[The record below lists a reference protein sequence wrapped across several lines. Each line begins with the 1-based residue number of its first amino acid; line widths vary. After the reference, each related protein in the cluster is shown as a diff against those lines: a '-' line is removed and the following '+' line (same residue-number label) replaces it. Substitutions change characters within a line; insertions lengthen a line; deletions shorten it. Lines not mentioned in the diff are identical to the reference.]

1 MNFSITVFFG
11 ATSPAVVPY
20 MLRKVANIYKHKLPS
35 IYIKVQL
42 SSKADPAFETVKL
55 QRRAEF

>member
-11 ATSPAVVPY
+11 ATAVVPY
-20 MLRKVANIYKHKLPS
+20 MLKKVANIYKHRLLS

-42 SSKADPAFETVKL
+42 SSKAHLAFETVKA
-55 QRRAEF
+55 QRQAEF